1 MNPYELFIP
10 VFALFGVAVVA
21 PAWMHFSVIQGAPI
35 HVQFLASLVLPAL
48 AALLAAS
55 WLQPG

>member
-21 PAWMHFSVIQGAPI
+21 PAWMFFVGGLEAPI
-35 HVQFLASLVLPAL
+35 HIMFLTSMVMPSM
-48 AALLAAS
+48 AALLIAS
-55 WLQPG
+55 WMQG

>member
-21 PAWMHFSVIQGAPI
+21 PAWMFFLNDLRAPI
-35 HVQFLASLVLPAL
+35 HIKFLTSMVLPTL
-48 AALLAAS
+48 AALMVSS
-55 WLQPG
+55 WMQG